1 MHIHILLMNER
12 IDLPCLCAN
21 VRRAS
26 RVLSQIY
33 DDAMRPLGLRM
44 TQFSILQA
52 LSLTGPRLQGELAE
66 FLALDSTSFTRAAQ
80 QLRRRGWVKTVKGK
94 DRRER
99 LVSLS
104 QSGEAELA
112 RAKPAR
118 GDGSGKCGRTARR
131 GTPAQ
136 AHSTFDCC
144 CQPAGHAGAKEK

>member
-1 MHIHILLMNER
+1 MNER

-118 GDGSGKCGRTARR
+118 ETVQENVGALLGEERRLRLIQLSTAVANLPA
-131 GTPAQ
+131 TPAQ
-136 AHSTFDCC
+136 KRNDESSR
-144 CQPAGHAGAKEK
+144 

>member
-1 MHIHILLMNER
+1 MNER

-33 DDAMRPLGLRM
+33 DEAIRPLGLRM

-52 LSLTGPRLQGELAE
+52 LSLTGPRLQGELAG
-66 FLALDSTSFTRAAQ
+66 FLALDSTSFTRAVQ
-80 QLRRRGWVKTVKGK
+80 QLRRRGWVKTVKGR

-104 QSGEAELA
+104 KQGEVRLA
-112 RAKPAR
+112 RA
-118 GDGSGKCGRTARR
+118 
-131 GTPAQ
+131 
-136 AHSTFDCC
+136 
-144 CQPAGHAGAKEK
+144 QPAWEAIQQNVGALLGEERRHRLIQLSTAVANLPATPVQKEK